1 MIVACV
7 PVRVP
12 CATKEAL
19 MNVQRRTVRA
29 QKDEPSKP
37 MNVPYALHDEMQ
49 GSWITE
55 ELSHEEP

>member
-1 MIVACV
+1 
-7 PVRVP
+7 
-12 CATKEAL
+12 
-19 MNVQRRTVRA
+19 MNAQRRTVRA

-49 GSWITE
+49 GAWITE